1 MSILTEDMQRI
12 VQYISLHPD
21 RFPDSSECRTLTQ
34 TDVTHGRP
42 LPCHELF
49 LLYFGV
55 REDAVATA
63 KEGLRKGKIRSKKR
77 NAISRFLGS

>member
-21 RFPDSSECRTLTQ
+21 RFPDSSKCQTLTQ
-34 TDVTHGRP
+34 TDVTRGRP
-42 LPCHELF
+42 LPCDELF

-55 REDAVATA
+55 REDAVAMA
-63 KEGLRKGKIRSKKR
+63 KEGLRKGKI
-77 NAISRFLGS
+77 